1 MEWLSY
7 GAWALIP
14 IAGII
19 AWGAIGVTRAA
30 KGGSG
35 KTELEAISTRLDAI
49 DTRLAAVEKTL
60 NDIP

>member
-14 IAGII
+14 IVGTI
-19 AWGAIGVTRAA
+19 AWGAIGVTRAMRGGTGKAELDGVA
-30 KGGSG
+30 K
-35 KTELEAISTRLDAI
+35 RLDAI
-49 DTRLAAVEKTL
+49 DARLAAVEKTL